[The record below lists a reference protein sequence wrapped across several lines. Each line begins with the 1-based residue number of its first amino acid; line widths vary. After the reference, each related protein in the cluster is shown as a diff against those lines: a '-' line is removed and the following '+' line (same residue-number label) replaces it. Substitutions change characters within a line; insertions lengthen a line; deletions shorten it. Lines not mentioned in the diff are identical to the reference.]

1 MEIIIKTT
9 NEKLKVKIEFET
21 YNLLF
26 VTDQYGRYLR
36 IRKENVIIIDK

>member
-1 MEIIIKTT
+1 MKTIRIKTT
-9 NEKLKVKIEFET
+9 DEILNVTIEHET

-36 IRKENVIIIDK
+36 LRRKDIEFI